1 MSDPKR
7 TWWSR
12 LTGSLRGVEESES
25 ASLPPVDEEGL
36 LTTQDESADTEKP
49 PGPITRWSRR
59 EQALHQLQ
67 DGYDKMVGLLGSVQ
81 RHMEIQQARTEQ
93 LVDAVRQLS
102 AVSQDTPTH
111 VRRMV
116 ELMGSIASQLETTNV
131 RTMQLADA
139 VSELPQS
146 VQRQTDT
153 LKSLNEQL
161 GLSNETRVQVANSLS
176 DLGKAVHILNQQGQT
191 QSDQLR
197 LLQVA
202 AEQRDEKLSDAL
214 RVQGKRMLITVIV
227 TLVLALSG
235 LALAGLAFYLRSG
248 G

>member
-1 MSDPKR
+1 MSDPKK

-12 LTGSLRGVEESES
+12 LTGSLHRGEQSQS
-25 ASLPPVDEEGL
+25 APLPPVDEDGL
-36 LTTQDESADTEKP
+36 LTAQDESADTQRP

-67 DGYDKMVGLLGSVQ
+67 DGYDKMVGLLDSVH
-81 RHMEIQQARTEQ
+81 RHMEVQQARTEQ

-102 AVSQDTPTH
+102 AVSQDTPAH
-111 VRRMV
+111 VRRLV
-116 ELMGSIASQLETTNV
+116 DLMGSIGSQLETTNV

-139 VSELPQS
+139 VGELPQS
-146 VQRQTDT
+146 IQSQTDT

-214 RVQGKRMLITVIV
+214 RMQGKRMLITVIV
-227 TLVLALSG
+227 ALVLALGG
-235 LALAGLAFYLRSG
+235 LALGGLAFYLRLG